1 MAFFYAQ
8 DHDQHNRDVC
18 PNNIYRLSELRFS
31 GLLDVNG
38 DDAGSSIRSLDERCS
53 ICLAEFRDDD
63 RVSQL
68 SRCGHVFHA
77 CCIESWFSR
86 DQLTCP
92 LCRSNLLCTP
102 AKRVRVGLNQN
113 SDEHFSP
120 YWQW

>member
-18 PNNIYRLSELRFS
+18 PNNIYHLSELRFCE
-31 GLLDVNG
+31 LLDVNG
-38 DDAGSSIRSLDERCS
+38 DDAGSDIRSLDERCS

-68 SRCGHVFHA
+68 SR
-77 CCIESWFSR
+77 
-86 DQLTCP
+86 
-92 LCRSNLLCTP
+92 SNLLCIP
-102 AKRVRVGLNQN
+102 AKGARVGLNQN
-113 SDEHFSP
+113 SNEHFSP